1 MNDQTSRQTRTGEAY
16 AVPVPPLTAIPIA
29 GSQKLFPVRRIY
41 CVGRN
46 YAAHAVEMGHDPSKE
61 PPFFFQKN
69 PDNIL
74 LAGRDFP
81 YPNRSSDVHF
91 EAELVI
97 ALGKGGSDID
107 PAQALDHVFGY
118 AVGLDMTRRDL
129 QGEAKDLRRPWE
141 VGKAFEHSAPCGDI
155 VPAASLGHPA
165 RGAIWLDVDGERKQ
179 TGDLNQM
186 IWKTPEIIASLS
198 GLFVLAPG
206 DLIFSGTPAGVGAA
220 QRGQTM
226 LVHIDGVGELSVR
239 VV

>member
-46 YAAHAVEMGHDPSKE
+46 YAAHAVEMGQDPSRE

-74 LAGRDFP
+74 LAGTDFP
-81 YPNRSSDVHF
+81 YPPRSGDVHF

-107 PAQALDHVFGY
+107 PAQALNHVFGY

-129 QGEAKDLRRPWE
+129 QGEAKDCLLYTSPSPR
-141 VGKAFEHSAPCGDI
+141 D
-155 VPAASLGHPA
+155 
-165 RGAIWLDVDGERKQ
+165 
-179 TGDLNQM
+179 
-186 IWKTPEIIASLS
+186 
-198 GLFVLAPG
+198 
-206 DLIFSGTPAGVGAA
+206 
-220 QRGQTM
+220 
-226 LVHIDGVGELSVR
+226 
-239 VV
+239 